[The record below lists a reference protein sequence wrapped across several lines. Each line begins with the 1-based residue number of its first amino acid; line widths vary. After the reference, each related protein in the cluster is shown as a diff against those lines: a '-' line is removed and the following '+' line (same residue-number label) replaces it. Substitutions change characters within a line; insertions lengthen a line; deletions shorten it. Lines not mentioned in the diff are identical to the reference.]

1 MSVKFTKDDFIQE
14 SIKIHGD
21 KYDYSLVEY
30 IKSSEKVT
38 IICREHGNFIQ
49 RASNHLQ
56 GRGCYDCKKTRKYDS
71 EKFIGLSNKVH
82 NGKYLYD
89 KVIYNGS
96 HNDVIITCL
105 EHGDFSQT
113 PTNHLRGKGCGKCAT
128 ESTRLILHDFINRCN
143 LVHNFKYDY
152 DLVIYKN
159 NRTKIPIICRLHNNT
174 FYQKPSNHLQGQGC
188 PKCGD
193 NFGIKENKWLD
204 SLNISERQFRIGRYV
219 VDGYDPDTKTIYEF
233 NGDFWHGNP
242 DVFKKDEYNNVLN
255 KTFGDLYDKTLKR
268 EIEINKMGY
277 KVISIWENDFNK
289 LYIY

>member
-1 MSVKFTKDDFIQE
+1 MSVKFTKDIFIYE

-21 KYDYSLVEY
+21 KYDYSLVDY
-30 IKSSEKVT
+30 TKSSEKVV

-71 EKFIGLSNKVH
+71 EKFIDLSNKVH

-96 HNDVIITCL
+96 HSDVIITCL
-105 EHGDFSQT
+105 EHSDFKQS
-113 PTNHLRGKGCGKCAT
+113 PTNHLRGKGCGRCAT
-128 ESTRLILHDFINRCN
+128 ESTRLVLYDFINRCN
-143 LVHNFKYDY
+143 LVHNSKYDY
-152 DLVIYKN
+152 DLIIYQN
-159 NRTKIPIICRLHNNT
+159 LRTDVLIKCKEHGDFIQRA
-174 FYQKPSNHLQGQGC
+174 KNHLDGQGC

-242 DVFKKDEYNNVLN
+242 DIFKKNDYNNVL
-255 KTFGDLYDKTLKR
+255 KRTFGELYEKTLKK
-268 EIEINKMGY
+268 EIELKKMGY
-277 KVISIWENDFNK
+277 RVISIWENDFNK
-289 LYIY
+289 L

>member
-1 MSVKFTKDDFIQE
+1 MSVKFTNDDFIQE

-38 IICREHGNFIQ
+38 IICREHGSFEQ
-49 RASNHLQ
+49 RASNHLR

-82 NGKYLYD
+82 NSKYLYD

-105 EHGDFSQT
+105 EHGDFSQS
-113 PTNHLRGKGCGKCAT
+113 PTNHLSGKGCGKCAT
-128 ESTRLILHDFINRCN
+128 DSSRIDNFFKVVNNIHKNKYTYYNDYINM
-143 LVHNFKYDY
+143 
-152 DLVIYKN
+152 
-159 NRTKIPIICRLHNNT
+159 RTKIVINCKEHGDFTQRA
-174 FYQKPSNHLQGQGC
+174 KNHLDGQGC
-188 PKCGD
+188 PVCGSK
-193 NFGIKENKWLD
+193 FGVKENKWLD
-204 SLNISERQFRIGRYV
+204 SLNITERQFVIGRYV
-219 VDGYDPDTKTIYEF
+219 VDGYDPKTKTVYEF